1 MKWPSI
7 FTAIILAL
15 GLRINAQELLVYHPI
30 QTDFQGYIIPWYHP
44 EPGIAYDHVIGL
56 TWRFWKNMRKDDNGL
71 PYYMNHQVW
80 KPDVND
86 PRGIGGDQL
95 QMALSAWRLYYA
107 YTGDESVKDN
117 MKFMADYYLSHSLSP
132 PTALWPNL
140 PFPYNTLVYSG
151 QYDGDMVLGKD
162 YTQPDKAASFG
173 LELVHLYKL
182 TQGDFFFQTTSA
194 RYLDA
199 AISIARTLVERVQ
212 PGDEHHSPWPFK
224 VHVYSGEVGALY
236 NNYTEKKI
244 TGYSNYTTNYVPAL
258 ELFLALEALDP
269 QRATLYRKTFQTVL
283 SWMKTYPLLNQ
294 KWGPFFEDVYDWS
307 DTQINAVTFAEFILN
322 HRDYFPHWQS
332 DCQRIF
338 D

>member
-15 GLRINAQELLVYHPI
+15 GLGINAQELLVYHPI

-151 QYDGDMVLGKD
+151 QYDGDMVMGKD

-224 VHVYSGEVGALY
+224 VQVYSGEVGAFY

-244 TGYSNYTTNYVPAL
+244 TGYSNYTTNYAPAL
-258 ELFLALEALDP
+258 E
-269 QRATLYRKTFQTVL
+269 
-283 SWMKTYPLLNQ
+283 
-294 KWGPFFEDVYDWS
+294 
-307 DTQINAVTFAEFILN
+307 
-322 HRDYFPHWQS
+322 
-332 DCQRIF
+332 
-338 D
+338 